1 MNELHRNPYFRHTF
15 FFQEAIKEPPSR
27 PKEPPAEPAWKREVR
42 EAKEKRQAMD
52 EKVGLG
58 GGVSVMNL

>member
-1 MNELHRNPYFRHTF
+1 MNCTVIHTFNTLF
-15 FFQEAIKEPPSR
+15 FFQETIKEPLSH
-27 PKEPPAEPAWKREVR
+27 PKEPPTEPAWKREVR